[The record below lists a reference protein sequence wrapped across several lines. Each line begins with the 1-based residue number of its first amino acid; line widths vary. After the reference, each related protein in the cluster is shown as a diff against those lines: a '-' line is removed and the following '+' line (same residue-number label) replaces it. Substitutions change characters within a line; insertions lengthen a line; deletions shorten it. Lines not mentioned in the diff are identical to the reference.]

1 MQIHNFNDHNS
12 LYKSFLAELR
22 DIEIQ
27 KDAMRF
33 RKNVERCG
41 EISAYE
47 ISKEMHFTIKSVKT
61 VLGAAETNIMSEQ
74 PVIVSVLRA
83 GLPLQQGVLNY
94 FDKAENGF
102 ISAFRKHSS
111 PFKFDIDIS
120 YLACSNLE
128 NKTLIL
134 CDPMLA
140 TGASLHLAYQALLKK
155 GYESLKNYKINF
167 NDDYILELVAELWY
181 KYGAQ
186 LYSLKEY
193 ITYKMSVFCSDSCV
207 KQFDK
212 IDINIIKQ
220 LYSNN
225 SSNNLSNSLNKNS
238 YKDNSK
244 VSANEAQNYTRQPL
258 RKPSVSAF
266 MVSRNFKTSASNQ
279 DEQSKKLFSFFF

>member
-155 GYESLKNYKINF
+155 GTPKQIHLVSIIASQQGV
-167 NDDYILELVAELWY
+167 DYINTHFPNNTKLWVGAIDAHLDEHAY
-181 KYGAQ
+181 IVPGLGDAGDLAYG
-186 LYSLKEY
+186 K
-193 ITYKMSVFCSDSCV
+193 
-207 KQFDK
+207 K
-212 IDINIIKQ
+212 ID
-220 LYSNN
+220 
-225 SSNNLSNSLNKNS
+225 
-238 YKDNSK
+238 
-244 VSANEAQNYTRQPL
+244 E
-258 RKPSVSAF
+258 
-266 MVSRNFKTSASNQ
+266 
-279 DEQSKKLFSFFF
+279 